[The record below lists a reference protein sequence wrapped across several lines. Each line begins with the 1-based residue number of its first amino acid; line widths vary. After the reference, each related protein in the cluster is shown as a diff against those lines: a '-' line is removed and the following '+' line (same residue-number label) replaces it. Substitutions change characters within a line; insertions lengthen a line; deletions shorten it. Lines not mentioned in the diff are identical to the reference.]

1 MVWYAALSTRAA
13 GHARNRLRREQ
24 PTSVRLSYPD
34 GGQARFL
41 TGSERRNRVRLTS
54 ARSVPSTPLRRSAP
68 LEFVSSDQ
76 TRNLRPQDGTT
87 RLGATPQNGPV
98 PLPQGAQSV
107 GETGLVEVPEPA
119 GSHSNYFRCSQP
131 LHRRHRANPCVP

>member
-1 MVWYAALSTRAA
+1 MPEIVCAENNQHLFDYHIPMADKP
-13 GHARNRLRREQ
+13 N
-24 PTSVRLSYPD
+24 
-34 GGQARFL
+34 FL

-87 RLGATPQNGPV
+87 RLGATPQIGPA

-107 GETGLVEVPEPA
+107 GETGLVEVPGLLA
-119 GSHSNYFRCSQP
+119 DHSNYFRCSQP

>member
-1 MVWYAALSTRAA
+1 MVWHAALSTRAA

-34 GGQARFL
+34 GGQAQFL

-54 ARSVPSTPLRRSAP
+54 GRSVPSTPLRRSAL

-76 TRNLRPQDGTT
+76 TRMRPQDGTT
-87 RLGATPQNGPV
+87 RLGATPQNGPA
-98 PLPQGAQSV
+98 PLS
-107 GETGLVEVPEPA
+107 L
-119 GSHSNYFRCSQP
+119 
-131 LHRRHRANPCVP
+131 